1 MPTSDLLNGLE
12 TKHYD
17 VYSVSSQY
25 DDITFQLLF
34 VTMLKSC
41 KIILYLNFLPQNLST
56 VSLTLHF
63 AIVNGINQHLVF
75 EISPFF

>member
-17 VYSVSSQY
+17 IYSVSSQD

-41 KIILYLNFLPQNLST
+41 KIIY
-56 VSLTLHF
+56 
-63 AIVNGINQHLVF
+63 I
-75 EISPFF
+75 

>member
-17 VYSVSSQY
+17 IYSVIGQD

-34 VTMLKSC
+34 VMMLKSC
-41 KIILYLNFLPQNLST
+41 KIINIKISPQYLSGVNI
-56 VSLTLHF
+56 TLHYI
-63 AIVNGINQHLVF
+63 IVNGVI
-75 EISPFF
+75 ER